1 MEQNFADLFESNKE
15 QLNKK
20 PGTLLTGKV
29 ISIQKKAFIVD
40 CGLKSDVMVPREQFE
55 ANEAEAEIEVG
66 TEVQLALEML
76 DDGMG
81 ETKASRE
88 KARRIIAWKR
98 IEQALENQESIDG
111 VVSSKIKG
119 GFVVDIDGVRAF
131 LPGSLVE
138 LKPVKDASYLEGQK
152 VSVKVIKLSP
162 ERNNIVVSRRAVL
175 AEENSEEREA
185 LLQRLEP
192 GTRVKGIVKN
202 LIDYGAF
209 VDLGG
214 IDGLLHITD
223 ITWKR
228 VRHPSEVLSVGQE
241 LELQVL
247 RYEEEKN
254 RVSLGLKQLTPDP
267 WESVE
272 LRYQANTIVKG
283 KVTNI
288 TDYGFFAEV
297 EDGIEGLVHTS
308 ELDWTNRNVH
318 AGRLVNVGD
327 EVDVMVLS
335 VDKKGRRLSLGYKQC
350 RENPW
355 SNFAEKYKK
364 NDIIKGEIRSVTD
377 FGVFIGLDDNIDGLI
392 HLSSLSWDMDPNE
405 ALKGYQKGQEVE
417 AVIMNIDVERERIS
431 LSIKHLTNDTFNS
444 YANEHKR
451 NSVVSGTVTAVSAKG
466 ADIQLTEEI
475 SGYMEAAEISS
486 TEEVRDASQHLQVGD
501 VIEVKIIHV
510 DRRGRKITLSKR
522 ARERQQNKEAMALLK
537 KKAKESKI
545 TPTIGELI
553 KKEQLEES

>member
-1 MEQNFADLFESNKE
+1 MERFSELFEAKKLE
-15 QLNKK
+15 LNERL
-20 PGTLLTGKV
+20 GTLLEGKV
-29 ISIQKKAFIVD
+29 LDIQKKTVIID
-40 CGLKSDVMVPREQFE
+40 CDLKSDVAVALEQFIGKNGE
-55 ANEAEAEIEVG
+55 LEIQTG
-66 TEVQLALEML
+66 DTVQLALEML

-81 ETKASRE
+81 ETRASRE
-88 KARRIIAWKR
+88 KARRIISWKK
-98 IEQALENQESIDG
+98 IESAMESGDSVEG
-111 VVSSKIKG
+111 MVTSKIKG

-138 LKPVKDASYLEGQK
+138 LKPVKDASYLEGQEI
-152 VSVKVIKLSP
+152 SVKVIKLSP

-185 LLQRLEP
+185 LLATLQP
-192 GTRVKGIVKN
+192 GTRTKGIVKN

-228 VRHPSEVLSVGQE
+228 VRHPSDVLSVGQE

-267 WESVE
+267 WQSADF
-272 LRYQANTIVKG
+272 RYQPNTTIKS

-308 ELDWTNRNVH
+308 ELDWTNKNIH
-318 AGRLVNVGD
+318 ASKLVSIGD

-335 VDKKGRRLSLGYKQC
+335 VDKDARRLSLGYKQC

-355 SNFAEKYKK
+355 SRFAESHNKGEK
-364 NDIIKGEIRSVTD
+364 IKGPVSSVTD
-377 FGVFIGLDDNIDGLI
+377 FGVFVSLEDSIDGLI
-392 HLSSLSWDMDPNE
+392 HLSSLSWDLDPSE
-405 ALKGYQKGQEVE
+405 TLQQYKRGQEVE

-431 LSIKHLTNDTFNS
+431 LSIKHLTEDSFNS
-444 YANEHKR
+444 YVNNNRRSA
-451 NSVVSGTVTAVSAKG
+451 SVTGSVIAVTPKG
-466 ADIQLTEEI
+466 AQIQLAEDVT
-475 SGYMEAAEISS
+475 GYMEAVEISND
-486 TEEVRDASQHLQVGD
+486 EEVRDATQHLQVGD
-501 VIEVKIIHV
+501 SVECKITHV
-510 DRRGRKITLSKR
+510 DRKARKINLSQR
-522 ARERQQNKEAMALLK
+522 ARERQQNKEAIAIMK
-537 KKAKESKI
+537 KKAKENKI
-545 TPTIGELI
+545 TTTIGELI
-553 KKEQLEES
+553 KKEQLEDN

>member
-1 MEQNFADLFESNKE
+1 MERFSELFEAKKLE
-15 QLNKK
+15 LNERL
-20 PGTLLTGKV
+20 GVLLEGKV
-29 ISIQKKAFIVD
+29 LDIQKKTVIID
-40 CGLKSDVMVPREQFE
+40 CDLKSDVAVALEQFIGKNGE
-55 ANEAEAEIEVG
+55 LEIQTG
-66 TEVQLALEML
+66 DTVQLALEML

-81 ETKASRE
+81 ETRASRE
-88 KARRIIAWKR
+88 KARRIISWKK
-98 IEQALENQESIDG
+98 IESAMENGNSVEG
-111 VVSSKIKG
+111 MVTSKIKG

-138 LKPVKDASYLEGQK
+138 LKPVKDASYLEGQEI
-152 VSVKVIKLSP
+152 SVKVIKLSP

-185 LLQRLEP
+185 LLATLQP
-192 GTRVKGIVKN
+192 GTKTKGIVKN

-228 VRHPSEVLSVGQE
+228 VRHPSDVLSVGQE

-267 WESVE
+267 WQSADF
-272 LRYQANTIVKG
+272 RYQPNTTIKS

-308 ELDWTNRNVH
+308 ELDWTNKNIH
-318 AGRLVNVGD
+318 ASKLVSIGD

-335 VDKKGRRLSLGYKQC
+335 VDKDARRLSLGYKQC

-355 SNFAEKYKK
+355 SKFAEAHNKGEK
-364 NDIIKGEIRSVTD
+364 IKGPVSSVTD
-377 FGVFIGLDDNIDGLI
+377 FGVFVSLEDKIDGLI
-392 HLSSLSWDMDPNE
+392 HLSSLSWDLDPNE
-405 ALKGYQKGQEVE
+405 TLQQYKRGQEVE

-431 LSIKHLTNDTFNS
+431 LSIKHLTEDNFNS
-444 YANEHKR
+444 YVNNNRRSASITG
-451 NSVVSGTVTAVSAKG
+451 SVIAVTPKG
-466 ADIQLTEEI
+466 AQIQLAEDVT
-475 SGYMEAAEISS
+475 GYMEAVEISND
-486 TEEVRDASQHLQVGD
+486 EEVRDATQHLQVGD
-501 VIEVKIIHV
+501 SIDCKIIHV
-510 DRRGRKITLSKR
+510 DRKARKINLSKR
-522 ARERQQNKEAMALLK
+522 ARERQQNKEAIALMK
-537 KKAKESKI
+537 KKAKENKI
-545 TPTIGELI
+545 TTTIGELI
-553 KKEQLEES
+553 KKEQLEDN

>member
-1 MEQNFADLFESNKE
+1 MERFSELFEAKKLE
-15 QLNKK
+15 LNERL
-20 PGTLLTGKV
+20 GTLLEGKV
-29 ISIQKKAFIVD
+29 LDIQKKTVIID
-40 CGLKSDVMVPREQFE
+40 CDLKSDVAVALEQFIGKNGE
-55 ANEAEAEIEVG
+55 LEIQTG
-66 TEVQLALEML
+66 DAVQLALEML

-81 ETKASRE
+81 ETRASRE
-88 KARRIIAWKR
+88 KARRIISWKK
-98 IEQALENQESIDG
+98 IESAMESGDSVEG
-111 VVSSKIKG
+111 MVTSKIKG

-138 LKPVKDASYLEGQK
+138 LKPVKDASYLEGQEI
-152 VSVKVIKLSP
+152 SVKVIKLSP

-185 LLQRLEP
+185 LLATLQP
-192 GTRVKGIVKN
+192 GTRTKGIVKN

-228 VRHPSEVLSVGQE
+228 VRHPSDVLSVGQE

-267 WESVE
+267 WQSADF
-272 LRYQANTIVKG
+272 RYQPNTTIKS

-308 ELDWTNRNVH
+308 ELDWTNKNIH
-318 AGRLVNVGD
+318 ASKLVSIGD

-335 VDKKGRRLSLGYKQC
+335 VDKDARRLSLGYKQC

-355 SNFAEKYKK
+355 SRFAESHNKGEK
-364 NDIIKGEIRSVTD
+364 IKGPVSSVTD
-377 FGVFIGLDDNIDGLI
+377 FGVFVSLEDSIDGLI
-392 HLSSLSWDMDPNE
+392 HLSSLSWDLDPSE
-405 ALKGYQKGQEVE
+405 TLQQYKRGQEVE
-417 AVIMNIDVERERIS
+417 AIIMNIDVERERIS
-431 LSIKHLTNDTFNS
+431 LSIKHLTEDSFNS
-444 YANEHKR
+444 YVNNHRRSA
-451 NSVVSGTVTAVSAKG
+451 SVTGSVIAVTPKG
-466 ADIQLTEEI
+466 AQIQLAEDVT
-475 SGYMEAAEISS
+475 GYMEAVEISNDA
-486 TEEVRDASQHLQVGD
+486 EVRDATQHLQVGD
-501 VIEVKIIHV
+501 SVECKITHV
-510 DRRGRKITLSKR
+510 DRKSRKINLSQR
-522 ARERQQNKEAMALLK
+522 ARERQQNKEAIAIMK
-537 KKAKESKI
+537 KKAKENKI
-545 TPTIGELI
+545 TTTIGELI
-553 KKEQLEES
+553 KKEQLEDN

>member
-1 MEQNFADLFESNKE
+1 MERFSELFEAKKLE
-15 QLNKK
+15 LNERL
-20 PGTLLTGKV
+20 GTLLEGKV
-29 ISIQKKAFIVD
+29 LDIQKKTVIID
-40 CGLKSDVMVPREQFE
+40 CDLKSDVAVALEQFIGKNGE
-55 ANEAEAEIEVG
+55 LEIQTG
-66 TEVQLALEML
+66 DTVQLALEML

-81 ETKASRE
+81 ETRASRE
-88 KARRIIAWKR
+88 KARRIISWKK
-98 IEQALENQESIDG
+98 IEGAMESGDSVEG
-111 VVSSKIKG
+111 MVTSKIKG

-138 LKPVKDASYLEGQK
+138 LKPVKDASYLEGQEI
-152 VSVKVIKLSP
+152 SVKVIKLSP

-185 LLQRLEP
+185 LLATLQP
-192 GTRVKGIVKN
+192 GTRTKGIVKN

-228 VRHPSEVLSVGQE
+228 VRHPSDVLSVGQE

-267 WESVE
+267 WQSADF
-272 LRYQANTIVKG
+272 RYQPNTTIKS

-308 ELDWTNRNVH
+308 ELDWTNKNIH
-318 AGRLVNVGD
+318 ASKLVSIGD

-335 VDKKGRRLSLGYKQC
+335 VDKDARRLSLGYKQC

-355 SNFAEKYKK
+355 SIFAESHNKGDK
-364 NDIIKGEIRSVTD
+364 IKGPVSSVTD
-377 FGVFIGLDDNIDGLI
+377 FGVFVSLGDNIDGLI
-392 HLSSLSWDMDPNE
+392 HLSSLSWDLAPSE
-405 ALKGYQKGQEVE
+405 TLQQYKRGQEVE

-431 LSIKHLTNDTFNS
+431 LSIKHLTEDSFNS
-444 YANEHKR
+444 YVNNNRRSA
-451 NSVVSGTVTAVSAKG
+451 SVTGSVIAVTPKG
-466 ADIQLTEEI
+466 AQIQLAEDVT
-475 SGYMEAAEISS
+475 GYMEAVEISND
-486 TEEVRDASQHLQVGD
+486 EEVRDATQHLQVGD
-501 VIEVKIIHV
+501 SVECKITHV
-510 DRRGRKITLSKR
+510 DRKARKINLSQR
-522 ARERQQNKEAMALLK
+522 ARERQQNKEAIAMMK
-537 KKAKESKI
+537 KKAKENKI
-545 TPTIGELI
+545 TTTIGELI
-553 KKEQLEES
+553 KKEQLEDN